1 MSFKQTLLGKPR
13 DIRDPKLYHTI
24 TLIAFLA
31 WVGLGADGLSSS
43 AYGPDE
49 AYRAILNH
57 PYLAV
62 FLTLA
67 TAGTVVIISLAYSRL
82 IEHFP
87 AGGGGYVV
95 ATKLL
100 GPYFG
105 VISGCALLV
114 DYVLTITTS
123 MASAIDQIFSFIPP
137 EYDHWKVGVEC
148 LLLVALTIMN
158 LRGVKESVAI
168 VVPVF
173 MLFIVTHAIVLVG
186 CIAIYAHQVPVVAHD
201 FVRSLH
207 ADVRNL
213 GLWAVFL
220 LFMNAYSRGAGTYTG
235 IEAVSNGV
243 PIMRE
248 PRIAT
253 AKRTMLY
260 MAASL
265 AITAG
270 GILLAYYLVG
280 VRPEEGKTLNAV
292 LVERLGFGQ
301 WFVVLTLVAEG
312 GLLIVAAQTG
322 FLDGPRVMANMALDG
337 WLPHRFSALSERLTM
352 HYGVILMGASA
363 ILSLFYTRGD
373 VTTLVT
379 MYSINVFVTFSL
391 SQLGMVR
398 FWWQRRGAGSGSR
411 RDMLMHLVAL
421 ALCVLILIM
430 VVAEKFTE
438 GGWITLVVTTALIG
452 LCVLIRRHYRGI
464 RARVAQLA
472 RILEDLP
479 TTPKANV
486 PEDLTPSAPTAVL
499 LVAAYSGL
507 GVHSLLAV
515 MKTFPRHY
523 HQVIF
528 ASVGVIDSGSFK
540 GQTEIAELE
549 KQTAT
554 ALQNYVELARRLG
567 LPARAYH
574 VIGTDPVSSAEELCT
589 GIAEGFPRAVFFG
602 GKLIFKHETWY
613 SRVLHNESAF
623 AIQRR
628 LQWRGL
634 PMVVL
639 PVRVSE

>member
-13 DIRDPKLYHTI
+13 DIRDPRLYHNL

-49 AYRAILNH
+49 AYRAVLGH

-62 FLTLA
+62 LLTLA
-67 TAGTVVIISLAYSRL
+67 TAGTVAVISLAYSRL

-100 GPYFG
+100 GPSFG

-123 MASAIDQIFSFIPP
+123 MASAIDQIFSFLPP
-137 EYDHWKVGVEC
+137 HFDHWKVMVEC
-148 LLLVALTIMN
+148 LLIVGLIIMN

-168 VVPVF
+168 VVPIF
-173 MLFIVTHAIVLVG
+173 MLFIATHVVVLAG
-186 CIAIYAHQVPVVAHD
+186 CVVLYGHKIPALAHD
-201 FVRSLH
+201 FSHSLH
-207 ADVRNL
+207 TDVRNL
-213 GLWAVFL
+213 GLWGVFL

-265 AITAG
+265 AVTAG

-280 VRPEEGKTLNAV
+280 VKPEEGKTLNAT
-292 LVERLGFGQ
+292 LVEHLGIGQ

-312 GLLIVAAQTG
+312 GLLVVAAQTG

-352 HYGVILMGASA
+352 HYGVMLIGAAA
-363 ILSLFYTRGD
+363 ILSLFYTGGD

-391 SQLGMVR
+391 SQLGMIR
-398 FWWQRRGAGSGSR
+398 FWLQKRHEGNSAK
-411 RDMLMHLVAL
+411 DLATHFVAFIV
-421 ALCVLILIM
+421 CVLILVM
-430 VVAEKFTE
+430 VVAEKFTQ
-438 GGWITLVVTTALIG
+438 GGWITLVVTAALIG
-452 LCVLIRRHYRGI
+452 LCVVIRRHYRGI
-464 RARVAQLA
+464 RARVTQLSN
-472 RILEDLP
+472 ILDDLP
-479 TTPKANV
+479 MTPKADVAKELSPN
-486 PEDLTPSAPTAVL
+486 APTAVM
-499 LVAAYSGL
+499 LVASYSGL
-507 GVHSLLAV
+507 GVHSLLSV
-515 MKTFPRHY
+515 LKTFPRHY
-523 HQVIF
+523 HQVMF
-528 ASVGVIDSGSFK
+528 ASVSVIDSGTFK
-540 GQTEIAELE
+540 GEAELAELE
-549 KQTAT
+549 QQTVKN
-554 ALQNYVELARRLG
+554 LENYMMVARRLG
-567 LPARAYH
+567 LPASSRHA
-574 VIGTDPVSSAEELCT
+574 IGTDPVSAAEDLCARIAEE
-589 GIAEGFPRAVFFG
+589 FPRAVFFG
-602 GKLIFKHETWY
+602 GKLVFRHETWY
-613 SRVLHNESAF
+613 TRFLHNETAF

-634 PMVVL
+634 PMVIL
-639 PVRVSE
+639 PVRVY

>member
-1 MSFKQTLLGKPR
+1 MSLKQVVFGKPR
-13 DIRDPKLYHTI
+13 DIHDPQLFHKI
-24 TLIAFLA
+24 SLIAFLA

-49 AYRAILNH
+49 AYRAILEH
-57 PYLAV
+57 PYIAI
-62 FLTLA
+62 FLGMA
-67 TAGTVVIISLAYSRL
+67 TAVTVFIISLAYSRL

-123 MASAIDQIFSFIPP
+123 MASAIDQIFSFVPP
-137 EYDHWKVGVEC
+137 QYAYLKVAVEC
-148 LLLVALTIMN
+148 LLIVGLTILN

-168 VVPVF
+168 VVPIF
-173 MLFIVTHAIVLVG
+173 MLFIVTHAIGLVS
-186 CIAIYAHQVPVVAHD
+186 ILFIYGHQIPAMARD
-201 FVRSLH
+201 FSHSLH
-207 ADVRNL
+207 SDVRQL
-213 GLWAVFL
+213 GLWSVFL
-220 LFMNAYSRGAGTYTG
+220 IFMNSYSRGAGTYTG

-248 PRIAT
+248 PRVAT
-253 AKRTMLY
+253 AKRTMVY

-270 GILLAYYLVG
+270 GILFAYYLVG
-280 VRPEEGKTLNAV
+280 VHPADGKTLNAV
-292 LVERLGFGQ
+292 LFERLGFGQ
-301 WFVVLTLVAEG
+301 WFVVLSLLAEG
-312 GLLIVAAQTG
+312 GLLVVAAQTG

-352 HYGVILMGASA
+352 HYGVMLMGAAA
-363 ILSLFYTRGD
+363 IASLFYTRGD
-373 VTTLVT
+373 ITTLVT

-398 FWWQRRGAGSGSR
+398 FWWQKRRGQDYQAAK
-411 RDMLMHLVAL
+411 LLLHLIAL
-421 ALCVLILIM
+421 TLCMLILAM
-430 VVAEKFTE
+430 VVAEKFGE
-438 GGWITLVVTTALIG
+438 GGWITMVVTAALIA
-452 LCVLIRRHYRGI
+452 LCILIRRHYRGI
-464 RARVAQLA
+464 RARVAQLSE
-472 RILEDLP
+472 ILENLP
-479 TTPKANV
+479 ASSKTDV
-486 PEDLTPSAPTAVL
+486 PELLQPNAPTAVM
-499 LVAAYSGL
+499 LVSGYSGL

-523 HQVIF
+523 HQVVF
-528 ASVGVIDSGSFK
+528 ASIGVIDSGSFK
-540 GQTEIAELE
+540 GESEIAELE
-549 KQTAT
+549 QQTIAN
-554 ALQNYVELARRLG
+554 LDHYVTLAKKLG
-567 LPARAYH
+567 LPAKSRH
-574 VIGTDPVSSAEELCT
+574 MLGTDPVAAAEELCT
-589 GIAEGFPRAVFFG
+589 AIAEEFPRAVFFG
-602 GKLIFKHETWY
+602 GKLIFQHETWY
-613 SRVLHNESAF
+613 NRVLHNESAF

-639 PVRVSE
+639 PVRVSA